1 MLLLLGSLLLL
12 LLSEPEEELVEK
24 KDAGV
29 VVLMGKLRARAVVEG
44 AARPRADRS
53 ACRIVFFLYVLVCN
67 ARVLDKASLEASLSD
82 RPTVCRSRGRNS
94 VSAVWDGKMDVVP
107 ELKLLARLP
116 LVN

>member
-67 ARVLDKASLEASLSD
+67 ARSSIKQASKL
-82 RPTVCRSRGRNS
+82 RCPTVRPS
-94 VSAVWDGKMDVVP
+94 VAREVGTLYRQFGMGKWMWFP
-107 ELKLLARLP
+107 S
-116 LVN
+116 